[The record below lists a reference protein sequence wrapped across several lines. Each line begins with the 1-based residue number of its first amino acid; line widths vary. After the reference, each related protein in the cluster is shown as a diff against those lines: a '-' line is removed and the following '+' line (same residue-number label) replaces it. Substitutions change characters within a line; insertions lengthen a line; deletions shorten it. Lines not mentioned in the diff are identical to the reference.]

1 MPRTSKVLNNILS
14 IFQDEDIC
22 EMHFE
27 EIKENAEFV
36 YDFKSE
42 LEYVT
47 DVREQ
52 SYVLHSLESIILT
65 VILGIFARCNTIN
78 EIYFFMVKHKEWLEK
93 YVGYETGLPSKSS
106 ITRVLSFM
114 NTKELENVCISLLDK
129 FLKKVKN
136 IYESGKIEIEDI
148 KSMDGKTANSSGRA
162 NSKNGKIAKV
172 NAMSIY
178 SLKNEYCEATE
189 FIDKKTNEIPT
200 GVELLKKVN
209 INKCLIT
216 FDAMS
221 TQTKTI
227 EYIVENGGYY
237 VAPVKGNQ
245 KNLEDCISEYFNDV
259 KLYKEAKKQGNYMKL
274 EEKAHGT
281 GETRECLF
289 TNDVDWIAFKSE
301 WRDLKSIGVVTRTYE
316 ENGKEIKDTRY
327 YISNISAENKE
338 LLYSAIR
345 GEWKIENH
353 LHYYLD
359 MVFEEDKNRAFVNNI
374 QKNLNIIRKF
384 CLAILKVIKEKR
396 KMSMNSLR
404 FCISM
409 DFENEISSILKE
421 LYSDSQ

>member
-1 MPRTSKVLNNILS
+1 MPRTSKAFDNIAS
-14 IFQDEDIC
+14 IFQNEDIS
-22 EMHFE
+22 EIHFE
-27 EIKENAEFV
+27 EIKGNVEFI

-52 SYVLHSLESIILT
+52 GYVLHSLESIILT

-78 EIYFFMVKHKEWLEK
+78 ETYLFMVKHKEWLEK
-93 YVGYETGLPSKSS
+93 HIGYESGLPSKSS

-114 NTKELENVCISLLDK
+114 KTKELESVCISLLDK
-129 FLKKVKN
+129 FLKKLKN
-136 IYESGKIEIEDI
+136 IYENGKIEIEDI

-162 NSKNGKIAKV
+162 NSKDGKIAKV

-245 KNLEDCISEYFNDV
+245 KNLEECISEYFNDIE
-259 KLYKEAKKQGNYMKL
+259 LYKKAKKQGNYMKL

-301 WRDLKSIGVVTRTYE
+301 WKGLKSIGLVTRTYE